1 MRYTFCEYQESVC
14 MDSQSLLTPSF
25 VGRQVSGSTPG
36 LFYTSSSCYW
46 EIAPPSEWT
55 DNSILK
61 LKITKLVNATCTIA
75 TGGNMLTANKE

>member
-1 MRYTFCEYQESVC
+1 